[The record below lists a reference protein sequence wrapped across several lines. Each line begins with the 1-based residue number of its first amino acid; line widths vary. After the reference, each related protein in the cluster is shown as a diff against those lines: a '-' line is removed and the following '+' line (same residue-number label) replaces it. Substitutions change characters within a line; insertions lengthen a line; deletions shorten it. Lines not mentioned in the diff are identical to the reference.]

1 MNAWE
6 DSTEGGSEWTDV
18 LQTVEKILYACAISE
33 DIKFVS
39 YAAKKLHKMLSRRNI
54 TNVDEASYEIGCL
67 NVVYR
72 NLLQRGIKLMFLN
85 LFPTQGRMG
94 LFTFTAP

>member
-54 TNVDEASYEIGCL
+54 TNADEASYETGCL
-67 NVVYR
+67 NAVYR
-72 NLLQRGIKLMFLN
+72 NLLQRGINAMFL
-85 LFPTQGRMG
+85 
-94 LFTFTAP
+94 